1 MQDAII
7 FAASTASSA
16 VFILENEI
24 RTELLASSAVRPIAV
39 STWLGSASW
48 LRQAESGRDTDVLSV
63 KHQEQSLP
71 INAGKA
77 QVQRLPW
84 IENGRAVGA
93 DNISAPTLF

>member
-1 MQDAII
+1 MLRLLSDPSLSAHGLAQLHA
-7 FAASTASSA
+7 TASGA
-16 VFILENEI
+16 
-24 RTELLASSAVRPIAV
+24 
-39 STWLGSASW
+39 
-48 LRQAESGRDTDVLSV
+48 GRDTDVLSV

-93 DNISAPTLF
+93 DNISAPTLFKASVNAI